1 MWSGSYVVSYFLDLR
16 MNIRVIA
23 GAVGETKLAT
33 DAVITVKIKDDAVT
47 AGKIAAGAVGETKLA
62 TDAVITVKIKD
73 GEVTNDKLAGS
84 INYNKILAS
93 SLPTA
98 YSGLTDIESS
108 LYKAPAMANVGK
120 GGESGGYIL
129 FGSAIGTATPNR
141 PFVLWRDGSGYVRIT
156 S

>member
-1 MWSGSYVVSYFLDLR
+1 MTVGKIGAGAVGETKLATDA
-16 MNIRVIA
+16 VIA
-23 GAVGETKLAT
+23 VKIKDGAVTAGKIGAGAVTVGKIGTGAVGETKLAT
-33 DAVITVKIKDDAVT
+33 DAVITVKIKDR
-47 AGKIAAGAVGETKLA
+47 
-62 TDAVITVKIKD
+62 
-73 GEVTNDKLAGS
+73 EVTNDKLAGS

>member
-1 MWSGSYVVSYFLDLR
+1 M
-16 MNIRVIA
+16 
-23 GAVGETKLAT
+23 
-33 DAVITVKIKDDAVT
+33 T
-47 AGKIAAGAVGETKLA
+47 AGEIAAGAVGETKLA